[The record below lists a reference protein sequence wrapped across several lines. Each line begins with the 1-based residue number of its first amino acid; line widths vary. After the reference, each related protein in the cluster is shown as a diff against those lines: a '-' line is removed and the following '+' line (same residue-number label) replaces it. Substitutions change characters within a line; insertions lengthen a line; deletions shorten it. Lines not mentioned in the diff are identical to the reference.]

1 MVITNHLP
9 YPFLSILIHLRVV
22 NLPCLKQRF
31 DDCLFEVSF
40 YPHNLFFFYNLFYQS
55 LYIYYTLHFT
65 IVARSHLKVI
75 KKQLNAIK

>member
-40 YPHNLFFFYNLFYQS
+40 YPHNLFFFTICFIKV
-55 LYIYYTLHFT
+55 YIYITLCT
-65 IVARSHLKVI
+65 L
-75 KKQLNAIK
+75 QLSLEAT